1 MKPLGLTRLLEEWR
15 NNRIINKVVALRRK
29 GWTYK
34 AIGERVGIPKDRA
47 MEICFRQMGS
57 LETKKY
63 NYKKGEKK

>member
-1 MKPLGLTRLLEEWR
+1 MKVFGLARILEEWR
-15 NNRIINKVVALRRK
+15 NNRIINKTVALRRK

-47 MEICFRQMGS
+47 LEICFRQMGS
-57 LETKKY
+57 LETKKF